1 MQRLHLRFI
10 IGLILIGVSLHF
22 FAKTM
27 RGVLSMITPLPQQ
40 TAPVVKRPTQSSL
53 FTLFLR
59 QVKST
64 VKRTKKLHVSK
75 FEVPS
80 IPSLP
85 LTPVKPRP
93 QGPVFMYILNEE
105 PPQPVTNPALNE
117 QEQAVLTDRLAKKR
131 AEHAQLA
138 QDVFA
143 LFGAQAAREVITVLT
158 VSEGATYKDATT
170 CKNFKQCLKNQGRLE
185 DQKQARLTRIFERHK
200 GSFNYKA
207 KSGSADWN
215 SFYQRVNNFRRAE
228 N

>member
-1 MQRLHLRFI
+1 
-10 IGLILIGVSLHF
+10 
-22 FAKTM
+22 
-27 RGVLSMITPLPQQ
+27 MIAPLPQQ
-40 TAPVVKRPTQSSL
+40 PAPVVVRKPQSSL
-53 FTLFLR
+53 FTLFFHQL
-59 QVKST
+59 KST
-64 VKRTKKLHVSK
+64 VKRAKKLHVSK

-85 LTPVKPRP
+85 LTPIKPQS

-105 PPQPVTNPALNE
+105 PPQPVINPALNE
-117 QEQAVLTDRLAKKR
+117 QEQEALTNRLAKKR

-143 LFGAQAAREVITVLT
+143 LFGAQAARETIGILT
-158 VSEGATYKDATT
+158 ASENIAYKDATT
-170 CKNFKQCLKNQGRLE
+170 CKNFKKCLQNQERLE
-185 DQKQARLTRIFERHK
+185 DNKQARLNHIFEKHK
-200 GSFNYKA
+200 SSFNYKA